1 MREDGGA
8 GGQAKAG
15 TCAKEKGG
23 DAEDT
28 NGSQRTDGTDATTD
42 IVRKSQLWLLE
53 FEIARVR
60 QRVEEC
66 MKEVYAAIKETWKK

>member
-1 MREDGGA
+1 
-8 GGQAKAG
+8 
-15 TCAKEKGG
+15 
-23 DAEDT
+23 
-28 NGSQRTDGTDATTD
+28 
-42 IVRKSQLWLLE
+42 LWLLE